1 MSLRDI
7 MCSLTPMQLQFF
19 YLKKNPNNEAKSAC
33 DWGKK
38 KKGRKK
44 NKPKNALYSFFQNI
58 FKLSG
63 VTH

>member
-1 MSLRDI
+1 MKPSL
-7 MCSLTPMQLQFF
+7 LVTGE
-19 YLKKNPNNEAKSAC
+19 KE
-33 DWGKK
+33 KK